1 MRIAPEVRTASG
13 IERWAALAVVLVFS
27 ACDGPT
33 TSTPGVSQPPSQN
46 AAVDHP
52 CKDIGEVC
60 AIRKMFKTTDLVP
73 VATSLRAYQEFR
85 KSFLAGD
92 TDGMGQMALTSEI
105 IGPKAGDLARILDV
119 SPVNDR
125 AEVRIASGEYSG
137 RKAWIALGWLR
148 RQP

>member
-1 MRIAPEVRTASG
+1 MG
-13 IERWAALAVVLVFS
+13 WAALTLILALS

-33 TSTPGVSQPPSQN
+33 TDTPGVSQSPSQN
-46 AAVDHP
+46 AAADHP

-60 AIRKMFKTTDLVP
+60 AIRKMFKTTDFVP
-73 VATSLRAYQEFR
+73 AATSLRAYQEFR
-85 KSFLAGD
+85 KSFLASD

-119 SPVNDR
+119 SPLNDR

-137 RKAWIALGWLR
+137 RKAWIALRWLQ